1 MPVPTQWMGPMAGSG
16 DSTRAIFFAL
26 GANFAIACA
35 KGVAAFFTGSSAM
48 LAETV
53 HSIADCGNQLLLLLG
68 MRQSKRQPSPDY
80 PLGYGKAIYFW
91 SFLVAVMLFTVGGMF
106 SLYEGVH
113 KLQDPEPLRQWWW
126 AVGVLVFGIIAEGI
140 SMRACMREVNKA
152 RGDRSLWQWFRGSRQ
167 AELVVIFGEDLA
179 ALLGL
184 VFALVAVLLAVWT
197 GNPVWDAIGTVA
209 IGALLIVVAVFVA
222 IEVKA
227 MLIGQGVHPVRQ
239 EEMRAYLEA
248 RPEVERVFNLITL
261 QLGNEVMMSVKARMR
276 EKTDAGVLLAQIN
289 AVEQAMQA
297 KFPEVR
303 WSFFEPDVS
312 DDDKH
317 GLPSPAV

>member
-1 MPVPTQWMGPMAGSG
+1 MAGSG

-53 HSIADCGNQLLLLLG
+53 HSVADCGNQLLLLLG
-68 MRQSKRQPSPDY
+68 MRQARRPPSPDY

-113 KLQDPEPLRQWWW
+113 KLQHPEPLRQWWW
-126 AVGVLVFGIIAEGI
+126 AAGVLVFGIIVEGI
-140 SMRACMREVNKA
+140 SMRACLQEVNKA
-152 RGDRSLWQWFRGSRQ
+152 RAGRSLWQWFRESRQ

-179 ALLGL
+179 ALFGL
-184 VFALVAVLLAVWT
+184 VFALVAILVAVAT
-197 GNPVWDAIGTVA
+197 GNPVWDAIGTIA

-222 IEVKA
+222 IEIKA
-227 MLIGQGVHPVRQ
+227 LLIGQSMDPARERELLAFIQ
-239 EEMRAYLEA
+239 A
-248 RPEVERVFNLITL
+248 RPEVVRVINMITL
-261 QLGNEVMMSVKARMR
+261 QLGTDAMVSVQAEMR
-276 EKTDAGVLLAQIN
+276 EGSDAQLLGAEIDR
-289 AVEQAMQA
+289 VERDMKRA
-297 KFPEVR
+297 FPEVR
-303 WSFFEPDVS
+303 FSFFEPDTVA
-312 DDDKH
+312 D
-317 GLPSPAV
+317 

>member
-1 MPVPTQWMGPMAGSG
+1 MAGGG

-26 GANFAIACA
+26 GANFAIAVA

-53 HSIADCGNQLLLLLG
+53 HSLADCGNQLLLLLG
-68 MRQSKRQPSPDY
+68 MRQAKAPPSPDY

-106 SLYEGVH
+106 SLYEGIH
-113 KLQDPEPLRQWWW
+113 KLQHPEALQQWWW
-126 AVGVLVFGIIAEGI
+126 AAGVLVFGIIAESV
-140 SMRACMREVNKA
+140 SMRACLQEVNKA
-152 RGDRSLWQWFRGSRQ
+152 RGNRSLWQWFRESRQ

-184 VFALVAVLLAVWT
+184 VFALVAVLLAVYT
-197 GNPVWDAIGTVA
+197 GNALWDAIGTIA

-227 MLIGQGVHPVRQ
+227 MLIGQSVDPARQ
-239 EEMRAYLEA
+239 QQMREFLES
-248 RPEVERVFNLITL
+248 RPEIARVISLITL
-261 QLGNEVMMSVKARMR
+261 QLGNEVLVSVQAQMR
-276 EKTDAGVLLAQIN
+276 EEHGVTGLIDQIN
-289 AVEQAMQA
+289 AVERALKQS
-297 KFPEVR
+297 FPEVK
-303 WSFFEPDVS
+303 WSFFEPDR
-312 DDDKH
+312 K
-317 GLPSPAV
+317 LLA

>member
-1 MPVPTQWMGPMAGSG
+1 MAGGG

-26 GANFAIACA
+26 GANFAIAVA

-53 HSIADCGNQLLLLLG
+53 HSLADCGNQLLLLLG
-68 MRQSKRQPSPDY
+68 MRQAKAPPSPEY

-106 SLYEGVH
+106 SLYEGIH
-113 KLQDPEPLRQWWW
+113 KLQHPEPLRQWWW
-126 AVGVLVFGIIAEGI
+126 AAGVLVFGIIAESV
-140 SMRACMREVNKA
+140 SMRACLQEVNKA
-152 RGDRSLWQWFRGSRQ
+152 RGERGLWQWFRESRQ

-184 VFALVAVLLAVWT
+184 VFALFAVMLSVVT
-197 GNPVWDAIGTVA
+197 GNALWDAVGTIA

-227 MLIGQGVHPVRQ
+227 MLIGQSVDPARQ
-239 EEMRAYLEA
+239 VQMREFLAA
-248 RPEVERVFNLITL
+248 RPEIERVISLITL
-261 QLGNEVMMSVKARMR
+261 QLGNEVMVSVQATMR
-276 EKTDAGVLLAQIN
+276 EEHGVTALIDQIN
-289 AVEQAMQA
+289 SVERALKQS
-297 KFPEVR
+297 FPEVR
-303 WSFFEPDVS
+303 WSFFEPDR
-312 DDDKH
+312 K
-317 GLPSPAV
+317 LLA

>member
-1 MPVPTQWMGPMAGSG
+1 MAGGG

-26 GANFAIACA
+26 GANFAIAVA

-53 HSIADCGNQLLLLLG
+53 HSLADCGNQLLLLLG
-68 MRQSKRQPSPDY
+68 MRQAKAPPSPDY

-106 SLYEGVH
+106 SLYEGIH
-113 KLQDPEPLRQWWW
+113 KLQHPEPLKQWWW
-126 AVGVLVFGIIAEGI
+126 AAGVLVFGIIAESV
-140 SMRACMREVNKA
+140 SMRACLQEVNKA
-152 RGDRSLWQWFRGSRQ
+152 RGNRSLWQWFRESRQ

-184 VFALVAVLLAVWT
+184 VFALVAVLLAVYT
-197 GNPVWDAIGTVA
+197 GNALWDAVGTIA

-227 MLIGQGVHPVRQ
+227 MLIGQSVDPARQ
-239 EEMRAYLEA
+239 QQMREFLEA
-248 RPEVERVFNLITL
+248 RPEIARVISLITL
-261 QLGNEVMMSVKARMR
+261 QLGNEVLVSVQAQMR
-276 EKTDAGVLLAQIN
+276 EEHGVLGLIDQIN
-289 AVEQAMQA
+289 TVERALKQS
-297 KFPEVR
+297 FPEVK
-303 WSFFEPDVS
+303 WSFFEPDRKV
-312 DDDKH
+312 
-317 GLPSPAV
+317 LA